1 MEIKDIKRIVEMMKT
16 NDLTEFAIKDDEFE
30 LAMKR
35 GSSEAPQV
43 VYASAPAAA
52 PAAAPAGAPAAA
64 PAAAPEADSEDDG
77 LVEIP
82 SPIVGTFYRK
92 PSPDA
97 DNFVSLGAEVSE
109 DTVVCIIE
117 AMKVMNHLPSP
128 AAGVVRRILVSDGE
142 PVEYGQPLI
151 ELA

>member
-52 PAAAPAGAPAAA
+52 PARAPMSQATPGAPTL
-64 PAAAPEADSEDDG
+64 SQ
-77 LVEIP
+77 L
-82 SPIVGTFYRK
+82 
-92 PSPDA
+92 
-97 DNFVSLGAEVSE
+97 
-109 DTVVCIIE
+109 
-117 AMKVMNHLPSP
+117 
-128 AAGVVRRILVSDGE
+128 
-142 PVEYGQPLI
+142 GQPAVPQGPMTPRFDGGLG
-151 ELA
+151 ENPVQRTTKDRLTRAAVESKPHPSLPPEPPLDAQVAVRHVMVLRGRDLHDLVVLDV